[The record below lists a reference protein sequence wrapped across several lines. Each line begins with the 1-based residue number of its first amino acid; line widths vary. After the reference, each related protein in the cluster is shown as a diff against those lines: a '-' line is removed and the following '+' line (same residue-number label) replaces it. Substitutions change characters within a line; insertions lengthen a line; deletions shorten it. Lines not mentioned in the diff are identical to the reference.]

1 MVESGKAHDHKLTR
15 VVLDCSV
22 VLGSPDPETEFVTT
36 VRTLLKKMQTVD
48 DVVQLEPTRL
58 GRGVPILAPDKIP
71 LDHTELGNHVSTQG
85 GLRAFQRSKPW
96 KRNETAVVDEN
107 GLMDPEVNFAMA
119 ISCDEDPRELLER
132 VSVSFGQLGGRKL
145 FLKKVQAIKTNT
157 PIVVYNMH
165 NMGHVST
172 LVAEWTQIC
181 QSAHDIFK
189 EEKGEDYVHAGRS
202 LPSYGIRVN
211 VPKIKGQD
219 TRVFENWSREQQ
231 FMRKAVHFESD
242 RDDSDFVQDLMEK
255 AKLEDLIRPLW
266 GVHVKVSKTSD
277 NDTEPQN
284 LNGQSRWVK
293 KHVNYHASMVY
304 GGLTGIVG
312 LDKKVPIHNDGMSDG
327 DGSEISLRDI
337 LYTHVKMPDGTPLF
351 AEVHQEHELA
361 AVQVVHPNTLAAEV
375 MIQNLCKHP
384 AVFLTNYL
392 PKQGIPKDTVAKL
405 VEASICPTLL
415 HTMGDCT
422 WNEETNEVT
431 TPVDVEDELV
441 AKMESQSW
449 YQDVFTLSKKP
460 GRKGKKEKSK
470 YANPEALYDL
480 DGQHSVETL
489 HDRPSPNKESNGWTF
504 GANNAQVR
512 TRGGGKGKD
521 YAGDP
526 GQPSL
531 DLGKKPKGKDKPSK
545 TTAKP
550 SHKELSKMTKPE
562 LLLYVSKMQEAQ
574 ASSSASSTGS
584 APDSADDT
592 LSDGSSSEED
602 TSSSDSSGS
611 TGSGTSSPSAGTAGG
626 RQTATSG

>member
-1 MVESGKAHDHKLTR
+1 M
-15 VVLDCSV
+15 
-22 VLGSPDPETEFVTT
+22 
-36 VRTLLKKMQTVD
+36 
-48 DVVQLEPTRL
+48 
-58 GRGVPILAPDKIP
+58 
-71 LDHTELGNHVSTQG
+71 
-85 GLRAFQRSKPW
+85 
-96 KRNETAVVDEN
+96 
-107 GLMDPEVNFAMA
+107 
-119 ISCDEDPRELLER
+119 
-132 VSVSFGQLGGRKL
+132 
-145 FLKKVQAIKTNT
+145 
-157 PIVVYNMH
+157 Y
-165 NMGHVST
+165 
-172 LVAEWTQIC
+172 
-181 QSAHDIFK
+181 K
-189 EEKGEDYVHAGRS
+189 EEKGEDYVHAGRH
-202 LPSYGIRVN
+202 LPSFGTRVN

-242 RDDSDFVQDLMEK
+242 REDSAFVQDLMEK
-255 AKLEDLIRPLW
+255 AKLEDLIRPIW
-266 GVHVKVSKTSD
+266 GPHVKVSKTSD

-284 LNGQSRWVK
+284 LNGQSRWVR
-293 KHVNYHASMVY
+293 KHVNYHASMEY

-312 LDKKVPIHNDGMSDG
+312 LDKKVPIQNEEMSDG
-327 DGSEISLRDI
+327 DGIEISLRDI

-375 MIQNLCKHP
+375 MIQNFCKHP

-405 VEASICPTLL
+405 VQTSICPTLL
-415 HTMGDCT
+415 HSMDDCT

-431 TPVDVEDELV
+431 TPDDVEDELV
-441 AKMESQSW
+441 AKMESLAW

-489 HDRPSPNKESNGWTF
+489 HDRP
-504 GANNAQVR
+504 
-512 TRGGGKGKD
+512 GKGND
-521 YAGDP
+521 YTGDP

-531 DLGKKPKGKDKPSK
+531 DLGKKPKEKDKPSK
-545 TTAKP
+545 KAAKP
-550 SHKELSKMTKPE
+550 SDKELSKMTKGE
-562 LLLYVSKMQEAQ
+562 LLLYVSKMQEAK

-592 LSDGSSSEED
+592 SSDGSSSEED